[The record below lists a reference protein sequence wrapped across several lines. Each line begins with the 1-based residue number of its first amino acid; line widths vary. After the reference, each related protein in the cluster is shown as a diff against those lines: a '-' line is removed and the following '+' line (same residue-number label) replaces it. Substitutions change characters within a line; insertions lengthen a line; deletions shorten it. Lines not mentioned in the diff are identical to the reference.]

1 MPQLKAI
8 FFDQDGVIVDT
19 ERDGHRVAFNKTF
32 AEFGLPIS
40 WDVPYYHELLQVSGG
55 KERMRKHFDSKSFGK
70 PVDDVDGLIQRM
82 HHRKTDVFVELIEGG
97 HLPLRPG
104 IHRLMREAREQGLL
118 LCVCT
123 TSNER
128 SAKAITRHLLSDIR
142 FHSILAGDVVKAKK
156 PDPAI
161 YLLALE
167 RTGLRPE
174 ECLVVEDSR
183 IGTLAARAAGC
194 RALATVNEYTRGEDM
209 SAADAVVTSLG
220 EPNEPS
226 ELLAGPE
233 DFAFHG
239 HIDIAALR
247 ALIAR

>member
-19 ERDGHRVAFNKTF
+19 ERDGHRVAFNQTF

-55 KERMRKHFDSKSFGK
+55 KERMRKDFDTRGFGR
-70 PVDDVDGLIQRM
+70 PIDDVDGLIKQM

-97 HLPLRPG
+97 CLPLRPG
-104 IHRLMREAREQGLL
+104 IHRLMREAQEQGVL

-128 SAKAITRHLLSDIR
+128 AAHAITSRLLGDIR

-156 PDPAI
+156 PDPAV

-167 RTGLRPE
+167 RTGVRPQ
-174 ECLVVEDSR
+174 ECVVVEDSR
-183 IGTLAARAAGC
+183 NGTLAGRAAGC
-194 RALATVNEYTRGEDM
+194 RVLATVNEYTRGEDM

-220 EPNEPS
+220 EPGEPA
-226 ELLAGPE
+226 ELLAGPAG
-233 DFAFHG
+233 FPFQG
-239 HIDIAALR
+239 YVDISALR
-247 ALIAR
+247 TLMA